1 MLEAFDEGRGE
12 TKLRSEVRHFRMRE
26 ASDLCERE
34 RERGGG
40 GGGGGAGESR
50 GKKKKTKDFL
60 LARAGG
66 RDEDTDLRS
75 RRKEGFM

>member
-12 TKLRSEVRHFRMRE
+12 TKLRSEVRHFRTRE
-26 ASDLCERE
+26 ASDLCKRE
-34 RERGGG
+34 RSGGG
-40 GGGGGAGESR
+40 GERR
-50 GKKKKTKDFL
+50 GKKEKTKDFL

-75 RRKEGFM
+75 RREEVFM